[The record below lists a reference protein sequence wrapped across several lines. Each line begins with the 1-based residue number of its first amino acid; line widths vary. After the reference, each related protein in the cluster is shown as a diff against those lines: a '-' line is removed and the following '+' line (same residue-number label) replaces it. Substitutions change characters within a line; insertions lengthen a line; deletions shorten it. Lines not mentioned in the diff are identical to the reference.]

1 MWNYLWFIV
10 LIKVTTSDKRN
21 TPDMPNLA
29 GERPDRVHRSR
40 ELCALYGEG
49 NWQLIPS
56 YVTAYVVKYLAQFLW
71 TCRQNRC
78 LDWFPRLRAISLKV
92 SSKRGYWVNTIDSCS
107 SLANFIFRFSN
118 IKKKLLEKVEDADG
132 EQNELKTLQGQVV
145 ALLLSQLIRDQNFEP
160 KSFNI

>member
-118 IKKKLLEKVEDADG
+118 IKKKIARKGGGCRRRAERVENPSRPGCSIAAFSID
-132 EQNELKTLQGQVV
+132 QR
-145 ALLLSQLIRDQNFEP
+145 SQQFD
-160 KSFNI
+160 